1 MTDVGAEVEGG
12 ERKREK
18 GVDVARRKQHQ
29 SYINQES
36 EQMEGQEKD
45 GEKSDGGEMTAGGGR
60 EAGSEN

>member
-1 MTDVGAEVEGG
+1 MMDAGAEVEGG

-36 EQMEGQEKD
+36 E
-45 GEKSDGGEMTAGGGR
+45 
-60 EAGSEN
+60 

>member
-1 MTDVGAEVEGG
+1 MMDVGAEVEGG
-12 ERKREK
+12 ERKGEK
-18 GVDVARRKQHQ
+18 GVDVVRRKQHQ

-60 EAGSEN
+60 EGGSEN